1 MEAAKTERSEL
12 TQSAIVDAA
21 LEMAALDGLDSLSI
35 GEVAK
40 KLNLSKSG
48 VFSRVGSR
56 EALQRAVMEE
66 FDRRFQQDVLLPA
79 LREPRGLPRL
89 DAMMKAWLARICQAG
104 PRGSCLYVAGAFEFD
119 DRDGPLR
126 ELLHEGVQRW
136 RGVLR
141 RSLVQAKDCGHLRAE
156 VEIEQ
161 LVFELDALF
170 TGLLREARFLRNPE
184 VMARGLAAYERLM
197 SHYRSTAGA

>member
-1 MEAAKTERSEL
+1 MLDHEHWQYSCAYWGEGVTTLGQAQEAKL
-12 TQSAIVDAA
+12 KHI
-21 LEMAALDGLDSLSI
+21 
-35 GEVAK
+35 AK

-56 EALQRAVMEE
+56 EGLQRAVMAE
-66 FDRRFQQDVLLPA
+66 FERRFQQDVLLPA

-89 DAMMKAWLARICQAG
+89 DTMMKAWLERVCRAG

-119 DRDGPLR
+119 DRDGPMR
-126 ELLHEGVQRW
+126 ELLLEGVQRW
-136 RGVLR
+136 RSVLR
-141 RSLVQAKDCGHLRAE
+141 RSILQAKDCGHLKADTE
-156 VEIEQ
+156 VEQ

-184 VMARGLAAYERLM
+184 VMARGLAAYERLI
-197 SHYRSTAGA
+197 SHYRPTGA

>member
-48 VFSRVGSR
+48 VFSRIGSR
-56 EALQRAVMEE
+56 EALQRAVLEE
-66 FDRRFQQDVLLPA
+66 FDRRMQQDVILPA

-89 DAMMKAWLARICQAG
+89 DAMIQGWLERICRQG
-104 PRGSCLYVAGAFEFD
+104 SRGSCLYVAGAFEFD
-119 DRDGPLR
+119 DRDSPLR
-126 ELLHEGVQRW
+126 ELLLEGVQRW
-136 RGVLR
+136 RGMLR
-141 RSLVQAKDCGHLRAE
+141 RSLLQAKDCGHLKPDADA
-156 VEIEQ
+156 EQ
-161 LVFELDALF
+161 LIFELDALF

-184 VMARGLAAYERLM
+184 TAKRGLTAYRHLL
-197 SHYRSTAGA
+197 SHYRA

>member
-56 EALQRAVMEE
+56 EGLQRAVMEE
-66 FDRRFQQDVLLPA
+66 FERRFQQDVLLPA

-89 DAMMKAWLARICQAG
+89 DTMMKSWLERVCRAG

-119 DRDGPLR
+119 DRDGPMR
-126 ELLHEGVQRW
+126 ELLFEGVQRW

-141 RSLVQAKDCGHLRAE
+141 RSILQAKDCGHLNADTE
-156 VEIEQ
+156 VEQ

-197 SHYRSTAGA
+197 SHYRPTGA